1 MTSDGEVSQFSIF
14 RDPKQKS
21 PRSTDH
27 EHCGVFLFLL
37 FLFCLSVLNEI
48 ISVSPERAG
57 KGREPIRPLR
67 RWLRRGG
74 FHDASLDIQ
83 PLSVRKF
90 KILFFSTLSK

>member
-1 MTSDGEVSQFSIF
+1 MEKFHNSVFFVTQS
-14 RDPKQKS
+14 KS
-21 PRSTDH
+21 LEAQTTNTV
-27 EHCGVFLFLL
+27 GFFLFLL

-48 ISVSPERAG
+48 ISVPPERAG